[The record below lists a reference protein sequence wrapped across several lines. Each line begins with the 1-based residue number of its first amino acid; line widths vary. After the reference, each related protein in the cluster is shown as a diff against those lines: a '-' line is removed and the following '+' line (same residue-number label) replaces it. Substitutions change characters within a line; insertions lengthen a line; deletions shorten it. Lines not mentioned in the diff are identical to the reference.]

1 MNNVLTINLAGA
13 EGLRFKTLTA
23 VLKNTVV
30 SFGGDCRIP
39 YFVFRNFGNSELLE
53 NLCRFSSSQIH

>member
-1 MNNVLTINLAGA
+1 MNNVLTINLAGG
-13 EGLRFKTLTA
+13 EGSRFKPLTE

-30 SFGGDCRIP
+30 PFGGDCRIT

-53 NLCRFSSSQIH
+53 NLCRFSSSQNH